1 MERLNQVT
9 LALGSNLGDKEAS
22 LENAIVLLA
31 SKVGNVSKRS
41 SFYYSNPVGFISEN
55 RFCNM
60 CLRIE
65 TPLSPHELLGA
76 VKSIEKQMGRN
87 ESTGGYTDRIIDID
101 IIFYNNDHLSEPGLI
116 IPHPHWEK
124 RDFVYIPVRELR

>member
-1 MERLNQVT
+1 MEGLNQVT
-9 LALGSNLGDKEAS
+9 LALGSNLGDKEAY
-22 LENAIVLLA
+22 LEKAIVLLA
-31 SKVGNVSKRS
+31 SKVGNITKRS

-65 TPLSPHELLGA
+65 TPLTPHELLGA
-76 VKSIEKQMGRN
+76 VKAIEKQMGRN
-87 ESTGGYTDRIIDID
+87 ISTKGYTDRIIDID
-101 IIFYNNDHLSEPGLI
+101 IIFYNNDQLSEPELI

-124 RDFVYIPVRELR
+124 RDFVYIPLRELG